1 MGADHHRVD
10 AFHRYKSNKNYRS
23 GAKAERMRSGSGV
36 VTFCKAK
43 SGVFVSFCNIL
54 IFQQINL
61 FSPI

>member
-1 MGADHHRVD
+1 MGADRHRVD
-10 AFHRYKSNKNYRS
+10 AFHRYKSNKNQPS
-23 GAKAERMRSGSGV
+23 GAKAERMRSGCGV
-36 VTFCKAK
+36 VTFCQAK

>member
-1 MGADHHRVD
+1 MGADRHRVD

-23 GAKAERMRSGSGV
+23 GAKAERKRSGCGV

>member
-1 MGADHHRVD
+1 MGADRHRVD
-10 AFHRYKSNKNYRS
+10 AFHRYKSNKIYRS

-54 IFQQINL
+54 IFQ
-61 FSPI
+61 

>member
-1 MGADHHRVD
+1 MGAKRHRGD
-10 AFHRYKSNKNYRS
+10 AFHRYKSNKKLLSGANAEGKRS
-23 GAKAERMRSGSGV
+23 GCGV